1 MITRRRLLTGG
12 AATAALLATA
22 PVPFASAAPTRLRG
36 DVFTLGVASGDPL
49 PDSVVLWTRLAPD
62 PRNGGGMPPRRFPV
76 EWEIAEDERFRRV
89 VERGIEVATPD
100 LGHSVHAEPRELRP
114 AASYFYRFR
123 VDGQIS
129 PVGRTRTAPRQRSS
143 PQRLRL
149 AFASCQDFQ
158 AGFYSA
164 YRGMA
169 AEDVDFV
176 VHLGDYIYEGAPQP
190 GGVRQ
195 HDGPEV
201 DGLASYRNRHALYR
215 TDPDLQ
221 AAHAAHPFVVTWDDH
236 EVDNNYAADIPEN
249 ADGPSQGSREA
260 FRQRRANAYQAYYEH
275 LPLRRAQR
283 PDGPDLLLY
292 RRLRFGDLAELSVLD
307 TRQYRTDQPCGDGLG
322 ARCAAA
328 LDPAATMTG
337 PEQERW
343 LLNGLDRSRARWNVI
358 GQQPM
363 LAEYDFLAGP
373 GELFNLDQWDGY
385 VAARNRILGFL
396 DQRRP
401 SNPIVLTGDIHSS
414 WVHDL
419 KTDFADPASR
429 TVGTEFVGTSISSDF
444 PARFIPPVTAALP
457 DNPHTKFFDG
467 ALRGYVRCDVTP
479 EQWTSMFRVVD
490 TALVPGAPTRTLATF
505 AVANGHPGAHRV

>member
-1 MITRRRLLTGG
+1 MIARRRLLAGG
-12 AATAALLATA
+12 AATAALLATS
-22 PVPFASAAPTRLRG
+22 PVTFASAASRTRLSR

-49 PDSVVLWTRLAPD
+49 PHSVVLWTRLAPD
-62 PRNGGGMPPRRFPV
+62 PLNGGGMPPRPFPV

-89 VERGIEVATPD
+89 VERGTELATSE
-100 LGHSVHAEPRELRP
+100 LGHSVHAEPRGLRP
-114 AASYFYRFR
+114 SASYFYRFR

-129 PVGRTRTAPRQRSS
+129 PVGRTRTAPSRRSS

-149 AFASCQDFQ
+149 AFASCQDWQ

-169 AEDVDFV
+169 AEDVDVV
-176 VHLGDYIYEGAPQP
+176 VHLGDYIYEYGPQP
-190 GGVRQ
+190 GVRQ

-201 DGLASYRNRHALYR
+201 DGLDSYRNRHALYR
-215 TDPDLQ
+215 TDLDLQ
-221 AAHAAHPFVVTWDDH
+221 AVHAAHPFVVTWDDH
-236 EVDNNYAADIPEN
+236 EVDNNYADDIPEN
-249 ADGPSQGSREA
+249 TNGPSQGSREA
-260 FRQRRANAYQAYYEH
+260 FLQRRANAYQAYYEH

-292 RRLRFGDLAELSVLD
+292 RRLQFGDLAELSILD

-322 ARCAAA
+322 VRCAAA

-343 LLNGLDRSRARWNVI
+343 LLHGLDRSEARWNVI
-358 GQQPM
+358 GQQTM

-373 GELFNLDQWDGY
+373 GELFILDQWDGY

-429 TVGTEFVGTSISSDF
+429 TIGTEFVGTSISSDF
-444 PARFIPPVTAALP
+444 PTPLIVPVTAALP
-457 DNPHTKFFDG
+457 DNPHTRFFDG
-467 ALRGYVRCDVTP
+467 AFRGYVCCDVTP
-479 EQWTSMFRVVD
+479 QQWTSTFRVVN

-505 AVANGHPGAHRV
+505 AVQDRRPGAQPA